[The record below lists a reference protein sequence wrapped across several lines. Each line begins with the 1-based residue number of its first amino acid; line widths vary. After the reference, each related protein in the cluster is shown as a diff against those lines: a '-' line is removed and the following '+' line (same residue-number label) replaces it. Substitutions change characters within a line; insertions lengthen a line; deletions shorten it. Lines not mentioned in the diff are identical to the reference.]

1 METNAIITVFN
12 AQEALPINDEAR
24 ITKAQVLF
32 LYAAVNAAADRP
44 SIICVDEGALP
55 FTDVAEAAPR
65 YGEIR
70 QWLGTFLDNN
80 LVFRSV
86 MPINDNASVVSEI
99 RRLSQECTDAGLM
112 EFCPDDDSLYF
123 TALGA
128 KAIEKYGPVLDE
140 EWRVIERAAL
150 EIVNER
156 YGHLGVGVEKI
167 AQHVPTTNPREL
179 YGQFVLVEQDLMGA
193 TYRRTDGV
201 LLVNVFGVGT
211 FLVEKLVAFN
221 APLLATL
228 ADEGWLHTNPDAIIQ
243 EYQTRFRAQSEA
255 YRREHGI
262 PSPDDEQEQEQ
273 ASQDNPMAALAA
285 MLGRELGSKVG
296 LKRIDVPTDGSEPT
310 VTALDDKVADAEVV
324 LKADEKPVS

>member
-32 LYAAVNAAADRP
+32 LYAAANAAANRP
-44 SIICVDEGALP
+44 SIICVDEGPLP
-55 FTDVAEAAPR
+55 FADVAEAAPR

-86 MPINDNASVVSEI
+86 MPIGDNASVVSEI

-201 LLVNVFGVGT
+201 LLANVFGVGT

-228 ADEGWLHTNPDAIIQ
+228 ADEGWLRTNPDAIIQ
-243 EYQTRFRAQSEA
+243 EYQTRFCAQSDV

-296 LKRIDVPTDGSEPT
+296 LKRIDVPADGSDPT
-310 VTALDDKVADAEVV
+310 VTDLDDKVADAEAV

>member
-32 LYAAVNAAADRP
+32 LYAAANAAANRP
-44 SIICVDEGALP
+44 SIIRVDEGALP

-70 QWLGTFLDNN
+70 QWFGTFLDNN

-86 MPINDNASVVSEI
+86 MPIDDNASVVSEI
-99 RRLSQECTDAGLM
+99 RRLSHECTDAGLM

-140 EWRVIERAAL
+140 EWRVIERTIL

-156 YGHLGVGVEKI
+156 YGHCGIGVEKI
-167 AQHVPTTNPREL
+167 AKHVPTTNPREL

-201 LLVNVFGVGT
+201 LLANVFGVGT

-228 ADEGWLHTNPDAIIQ
+228 ADEGWLRTNPDAIIQ

-255 YRREHGI
+255 FRREHGI

-273 ASQDNPMAALAA
+273 APQDNPMAALAA
-285 MLGRELGSKVG
+285 MSGRELGSKVG
-296 LKRIDVPTDGSEPT
+296 LKHIDVPADGSDPT
-310 VTALDDKVADAEVV
+310 VTDLDDKVADAEAV

>member
-32 LYAAVNAAADRP
+32 LYAAANAAADRP
-44 SIICVDEGALP
+44 SIIRVDEGPLP

-99 RRLSQECTDAGLM
+99 KRLSHECTDAGLM
-112 EFCPDDDSLYF
+112 EFCPDDDTLYF

-201 LLVNVFGVGT
+201 LLANVFGVGT

-221 APLLATL
+221 APLLAAL
-228 ADEGWLHTNPDAIIQ
+228 ADEGWLRTNPDAIIQ

-262 PSPDDEQEQEQ
+262 PSPDDEQEQE
-273 ASQDNPMAALAA
+273 
-285 MLGRELGSKVG
+285 
-296 LKRIDVPTDGSEPT
+296 
-310 VTALDDKVADAEVV
+310 
-324 LKADEKPVS
+324 

>member
-1 METNAIITVFN
+1 METNVITTVFN

-32 LYAAVNAAADRP
+32 LYAAANAAADRP
-44 SIICVDEGALP
+44 SIICVDEGPLP

-80 LVFRSV
+80 LVFRAV
-86 MPINDNASVVSEI
+86 MPISDGATVVSEI
-99 RRLSQECTDAGLM
+99 KRLSHECTDAGLM
-112 EFCPDDDSLYF
+112 EFCPDDDALYF

-140 EWRVIERAAL
+140 EWRVIERTIL

-156 YGHLGVGVEKI
+156 YGHYGIGVEKI

-179 YGQFVLVEQDLMGA
+179 YGQFVLVDQDLMGA

-221 APLLATL
+221 VPLLATL
-228 ADEGWLHTNPDAIIQ
+228 ADEGWLRTNPDGIQQ
-243 EYQTRFRAQSEA
+243 EYYARFRTQSEA
-255 YRREHGI
+255 FRREHGI
-262 PSPDDEQEQEQ
+262 PDPDEEEQPTF
-273 ASQDNPMAALAA
+273 APQDNPMAALAA

-296 LKRIDVPTDGSEPT
+296 LKRIDVPADGSDPT
-310 VTALDDKVADAEVV
+310 VTDLDDKVADAEVV